1 MSVTAAIIDSREPEW
16 VQKLAFGGAV
26 TAASML
32 EAGDLLLTCDD
43 GTLLVIERK
52 TPSDLLNSIRDDRLW
67 TQLAGIRAVSR
78 WSYLIITGELLR
90 SQSGQVV
97 INRGETGWTWAAI
110 QGALL
115 QAQEMGVFVVMA
127 AGEEDYEDA
136 VVRLS
141 ARSHRQEMLVPP
153 ARDPRALS
161 DTERILTARPGV
173 GLERVQALT
182 EYAGSAAWA
191 IQYLTDLE
199 INDKVPGI
207 GNGVKATVRRSLG
220 LKAEQS
226 MAVIMNE
233 SGYLAQKG

>member
-1 MSVTAAIIDSREPEW
+1 MSITAVLIDQREPAW
-16 VQKLAFGGAV
+16 VQALTFGGAAKAI
-26 TAASML
+26 TML
-32 EAGDLLLTCDD
+32 DHGDVLATTDD
-43 GTLLVIERK
+43 GALLAIERK
-52 TPSDLLNSIRDDRLW
+52 TLSDLLNSIRDDRLW

-78 WSYLIITGELLR
+78 WAYLMITGELLY
-90 SQSGQVV
+90 SQNGKVITAHGESG
-97 INRGETGWTWAAI
+97 WSWAAI

-127 AGEEDYEDA
+127 AGDEDYEAA
-136 VVRLS
+136 VMRLS

-153 ARDPRALS
+153 AREPRILS
-161 DTERILTARPGV
+161 DTERVLTALPGV

-207 GNGVKATVRRSLG
+207 GNGVKATVRRALG
-220 LKAEQS
+220 LKENQA
-226 MAVIMNE
+226 MAVIMTEN
-233 SGYLAQKG
+233 GHLAERK